1 MGAQLTINV
10 AIATYDA
17 IVLGCDS
24 LSSVVERAIFP
35 FRENSAFALDANGN
49 QIRDADGNLVVALRQ
64 DQLAYTATSV
74 MGGVRKMF
82 VLYEDANGQC
92 DCSVAAVTSGM
103 ATIDGVTIA
112 EHANRYRLALM
123 RDKVRFGTVEEAAA
137 HFLAHVRVLW
147 ENEYVRLGYTHPS
160 QAALHFLVAGYC
172 GEDARFKI
180 FRISVEENQSKDQLA
195 HEPFT
200 GAAWDG
206 QSNFAARLL
215 MGVDP
220 NLQDQV
226 NRGIVDAL
234 RAQRESLLKSFTE
247 AIAAAG
253 IADLELELNETLPAA
268 PPWSSAIAPIDW
280 GNMPVQ
286 TAVELV
292 SALVNT
298 ESGMQKFVQGIP
310 VVGGRTRIGL
320 LRRNTPFAML
330 NEPALTHAHTGYQ
343 TDA

>member
-1 MGAQLTINV
+1 MTINV

-17 IVLGCDS
+17 VVLGCDS
-24 LSSVVERAIFP
+24 LSSRVERAFFP
-35 FRENSAFALDANGN
+35 FRNNSSFAVDGDGN
-49 QIRDADGNLVVALRQ
+49 QIRDADGNLVVAFRQ
-64 DQLAYTATSV
+64 DQLTYTATSV

-82 VLYEDANGQC
+82 VLYEDSNGQC
-92 DCSVAAVTSGM
+92 ECSVAAVTSGM

-112 EHANRYRLALM
+112 EHANRYRLGLI
-123 RDKVRFGTVEEAAA
+123 RDGVKFQTVEDASK
-137 HFLAHVRVLW
+137 HFLEHIYALW
-147 ENEYVRLGYTHPS
+147 ECEYARLGYTHPS

-172 GEDARFKI
+172 GGDARFKI
-180 FRISVEENQSKDQLA
+180 FRISVEENNCSDQLA

-226 NRGIVDAL
+226 NRGIVEAF
-234 RAQRESLLKSFTE
+234 RAQRESLLASFTD

-253 IADLELELNETLPAA
+253 IQNLEFELNETVPAA
-268 PPWSSAIAPIDW
+268 PPWSDAIAPIDW
-280 GNMPVQ
+280 GNMPIQ
-286 TAVELV
+286 TAIELV